1 MAQKQNPFTDIQKDP
16 KYQAVI
22 DQDVPTRDQ
31 VIADDLIVVGS
42 ACVGQDCFN
51 GENFGFDTF
60 RIKENNL
67 RIHFDDTSNSAS
79 FPSNDW
85 GIEIN
90 ESANGGANYFG
101 VRDRT
106 ADRLSFRID
115 AGAPA
120 NSLRI
125 NNAGNIGVGTDTPIV
140 EVHVADGD
148 TPTLRLEQNNSSGFT
163 PQTWDMA
170 GNETN
175 FFIRDVSNGSRLPF
189 RIRPGAPTS
198 SIDIAATGS
207 VGIGTNSPAAD
218 ASLELGGN
226 AKGLLLN
233 RLTTA
238 ERTAFTP
245 SEAGMV
251 VYDTEETVAY
261 FWDGAAWQS
270 GGTDDQGADVFQL
283 NATNEL
289 ELSLEDDG
297 AATQIVDLSGFLDNT
312 DDQALTLTVNNLT
325 LEDGGSVDLTPY
337 LDNTDNQDIA
347 GSGLAGTNL
356 TIGISGGASE
366 MVDLSSLSDSGSD
379 DQLLSLTANT
389 LTLEDGGSVDLSGY
403 LDNTDNQTLGNF
415 IFNNNILGI
424 ALQNGGSVQVNLTP
438 LIAPLQNDLADA
450 QVEIDNLNT
459 LMADVLARLE
469 AIEACACDGTLGV
482 NNFNLKPEQ
491 PTLYQN
497 IPNPFDNST
506 SIEYYIPFTY
516 KTANIVVSATSG
528 RIMENRK
535 ITKMGEGSISVNK
548 ARMQS
553 AVYFY
558 TLYVDGKRID
568 TKRMVVE

>member
-1 MAQKQNPFTDIQKDP
+1 MKTKKLLLLILCFMCVSLVMAQKQNPFTELQKDP
-16 KYQAVI
+16 KYNGVI
-22 DQDVPTRDQ
+22 DQDGTSRTIISTTDAEIQ
-31 VIADDLIVVGS
+31 GS
-42 ACVGQDCFN
+42 LCVGFDCIDN
-51 GENFGFDTF
+51 ETYGFDTF
-60 RIKENNL
+60 RLKENNL
-67 RIHFDDTSNSAS
+67 RIHFNDTSNSAS

-90 ESANGGANYFG
+90 ETVNGGANYFG
-101 VRDRT
+101 IRDRT
-106 ADRLSFRID
+106 ADRLSFRLD

-125 NNAGNIGVGTDTPIV
+125 NNAGNIGFGTDTPIV

-148 TPTLRLEQNNSSGFT
+148 TPALRLEQNNSSGFT
-163 PQTWDMA
+163 PQSWDMA

-175 FFIRDVSNGSRLPF
+175 FFIRDVSNGSTLPF

-207 VGIGTNSPAAD
+207 VGIGTSSPAAD
-218 ASLELGGN
+218 ASLDLGGN
-226 AKGLLLN
+226 TKGLLLN

-245 SEAGMV
+245 SAAGMV
-251 VYDTEETVAY
+251 VYDTEETLAY

-270 GGTDDQGADVFQL
+270 SGTDDQGVDVFQL
-283 NATNEL
+283 NAANEL

-297 AATQIVDLSGFLDNT
+297 AATQLVDLSGF
-312 DDQALTLTVNNLT
+312 
-325 LEDGGSVDLTPY
+325 

-347 GSGLAGTNL
+347 GSGLTGTTL

-389 LTLEDGGSVDLSGY
+389 LALEDGGSVDLSGY

-438 LIAPLQNDLADA
+438 LIAPLQSDLDDA

-459 LMADVLARLE
+459 QMADVLARLE
-469 AIEACACDGTLGV
+469 AIEACACDGTLGI
-482 NNFNLKPEQ
+482 NNANLKPEQ

-497 IPNPFDNST
+497 IPNPFDNTT
-506 SIEYYIPFTY
+506 SIQYYIPFTY

-528 RIMENRK
+528 RIMENK
-535 ITKMGEGSISVNK
+535 NITKMGEGSITVNK